1 MPLIYITKAED
12 VIALHDR
19 ILEISGGLGGVKNL
33 GYIESPL
40 EHIQNDLYYP
50 EFEEKLTHLV
60 FSINKLHA
68 FEDGNKRTA
77 VAIGAQFLE
86 LNGFDYVVSKF
97 IREMENITVCV
108 AEDIIDKDFLQEI
121 IASIIY
127 EDDYDEDLKLKISDA
142 LLVQLEVEKSRQELL
157 DYDEDLF

>member
-1 MPLIYITKAED
+1 MKLIYITNVED
-12 VIALHDR
+12 VITLHDK
-19 ILEISGGLGGVKNL
+19 ILEISGGLGGVKNH
-33 GYIESPL
+33 GYLESPL

-50 EFEEKLTHLV
+50 EFEDKLTHLV

-86 LNGFDYVVSKF
+86 LNGFGYVVTKF

-108 AEDIIDKDFLQEI
+108 ANDIIDKDFLGEI
-121 IASIIY
+121 ISSIVY
-127 EDDYDEDLKLKISDA
+127 EDDYDENLKVQISDA
-142 LLVQLEVEKSRQELL
+142 LLKQLEFENIRKEI
-157 DYDEDLF
+157 YDNEEDLF